1 MLYLDGIIF
10 SIQKFGG
17 ISTYFSELYKGL
29 NKYKFEN
36 ELILYDKN
44 PNFLNNSN
52 LKLSNKRF
60 FERYK
65 NLKNIPS
72 GSIVHSSYYRTSNQ
86 TNVITVY
93 DFTYEKFSKRIL
105 DNIHIAQKRNA
116 IKNSD
121 VIICISEN
129 TKTDLLHYYPESAN
143 KKIFVTY
150 LAASKNYFNKELSY
164 NSRISN
170 PYILFVGARS
180 TYKNFISLVKS
191 MKNFPEIKLYIIG
204 GGNFT
209 KEESFVLDKY
219 CKNNFKHFKNFDN
232 DKLNDLYNSAICLV
246 YPSLYEGFGI
256 PVIEAMSAGCPVIA
270 SNCSSITEIATD
282 SAILLDE
289 TNDVSITEAI
299 NKILIEENFDL
310 FRKIGLKNSLNFSWD
325 LTVQKTIDSYNCI

>member
-17 ISTYFSELYKGL
+17 ISTYFSELYNGL

-86 TNVITVY
+86 INVITVY

-121 VIICISEN
+121 IIICISEN
-129 TKTDLLHYYPESAN
+129 TKSDLLHYYPESTN
-143 KKIFVTY
+143 KKIFVTH

-164 NSRISN
+164 NSRISK
-170 PYILFVGARS
+170 PYILFVGNRAS
-180 TYKNFISLVKS
+180 YKNFIQLVKS
-191 MKNFPEIKLYIIG
+191 MKNFPDLSLYVAG
-204 GGNFT
+204 GGDFS
-209 KEESFVLDKY
+209 KEERFILEKN
-219 CKNNFKHFKNFDN
+219 CKNRYKHFKNFDN
-232 DKLNDLYNSAICLV
+232 NKLNDLYNSAISLV

-270 SNCSSITEIATD
+270 SNCSSITEIATG
-282 SAILLDE
+282 SAILLKE
-289 TNDVSITEAI
+289 SNDVNITEAI
-299 NKILIEENFDL
+299 NKILIEKNFN
-310 FRKIGLKNSLNFSWD
+310 FYQKEGLKNSLNFSWD
-325 LTVQKTIDSYNCI
+325 ITVKKTIKCYNEI